1 MIRALCLGLL
11 LIGAAVTATG
21 GQQAVPAAAP
31 QAAAP
36 ATETPSAVEKLF
48 ASAPVFRGELCE
60 LTIQASLRQK
70 EDMREGLEGEYFVF
84 GRSQKILLAGEFD
97 RDGAIFLEES
107 ENGQNVSGQWEGKFE
122 GDTFKGVWSSSNG
135 TVEKPFTLKLVPLKT
150 TAVPKKP
157 SARPFPPAA
166 KP

>member
-1 MIRALCLGLL
+1 MMRGLCLGLL
-11 LIGAAVTATG
+11 LLGAAATASG
-21 GQQAVPAAAP
+21 AQPEVPAAAP

-36 ATETPSAVEKLF
+36 ASAVEKLF
-48 ASAPVFRGELCE
+48 ASAPVFRGELGE
-60 LTIQASLRQK
+60 LTIQVSLRQK

-107 ENGQNVSGQWEGKFE
+107 ENGQNVSGQWEGNFD
-122 GDTFKGVWSSSNG
+122 GDTFRGVWSSSDG
-135 TVEKPFTLKLVPLKT
+135 SVEKPFTLKLVPLKT
-150 TAVPKKP
+150 MAVPKKL
-157 SARPFPPAA
+157 SARSSPPAA

>member
-1 MIRALCLGLL
+1 MMRALCLGLL
-11 LIGAAVTATG
+11 LTGAAATAA

-36 ATETPSAVEKLF
+36 ATEAPSAMEKLF
-48 ASAPVFRGELCE
+48 ASAPVFRGELGE
-60 LTIQASLRQK
+60 LAIQASLRQK

-97 RDGAIFLEES
+97 RNGAIFLEES
-107 ENGQNVSGQWEGKFE
+107 ENGQNVSGQWEGNFE
-122 GDTFKGVWSSSNG
+122 GDTFKGLWSSFDGS
-135 TVEKPFTLKLVPLKT
+135 VEKPFRLKLLPLKT
-150 TAVPKKP
+150 TAVPKKS
-157 SARPFPPAA
+157 SARPLPSVA